1 MKQKIL
7 AELKKKFPGLQNEFL
22 LFIAA
27 EIEANVKEESE
38 IEGEITELDKHLPI
52 KKQADF
58 FQSESDR
65 RVTDAKK
72 KFEAEK
78 KPEDKKEEKKD
89 ADKPLSG
96 DEETKK
102 MLKALSEKLEAFEKK
117 ESQSKL
123 SERLKIEL
131 SKKKIPLQFAKRV
144 VVESED
150 QLDVVLAEIET
161 DYNEVM
167 QGKIDSELE
176 GSSRPKGSSGKTLKA
191 ASKEETSSVL
201 NSIM

>member
-27 EIEANVKEESE
+27 KLEAKVKEDSE
-38 IEGEITELDKHLPI
+38 IEGAITELDTILPI
-52 KKQADF
+52 KEQADF

-65 RVTDAKK
+65 RVTEAIKK
-72 KFEAEK
+72 AEK
-78 KPEDKKEEKKD
+78 KPDEKKEDEKKD
-89 ADKPLSG
+89 DKLSP
-96 DEETKK
+96 DEETRK
-102 MLKALSEKLEAFEKK
+102 MLKSLSEKLEAFEKK

-201 NSIM
+201 NLIT

>member
-27 EIEANVKEESE
+27 KLEAKVTEDSQ
-38 IEGEITELDKHLPI
+38 IEGAITELDTILPI
-52 KKQADF
+52 KDQSDF

-65 RVTDAKK
+65 RVTEAKK

-78 KPEDKKEEKKD
+78 KPDEKKPD
-89 ADKPLSG
+89 ENQDDKPMTA

-102 MLKALSEKLEAFEKK
+102 MLKALSDKLEAFEKK
-117 ESQSKL
+117 ESTSKL
-123 SERLKIEL
+123 TERLKIEMD
-131 SKKKIPLQFAKRV
+131 KRKIPSQFGKRV

-150 QLDVVLAEIET
+150 QLDTLLEEIEN
-161 DYNEVM
+161 DYKEVM
-167 QGKIDSELE
+167 QTDVDNDLAN
-176 GSSRPKGSSGKTLKA
+176 SSRPKGSTGKTLKT

>member
-27 EIEANVKEESE
+27 KLEAKVKEDSE
-38 IEGEITELDKHLPI
+38 IEGAITELDTILPI
-52 KKQADF
+52 KEQADF

-65 RVTDAKK
+65 RVTEAIKK
-72 KFEAEK
+72 AEK
-78 KPEDKKEEKKD
+78 KPDEKKEDEKKD
-89 ADKPLSG
+89 DKLSP
-96 DEETKK
+96 DEETRK
-102 MLKALSEKLEAFEKK
+102 MLKSLSEKLEAFEKK

-161 DYNEVM
+161 EYNEVM

-201 NSIM
+201 NLIT

>member
-27 EIEANVKEESE
+27 ELEAKVKEDSE
-38 IEGEITELDKHLPI
+38 IEGAITELDTVLPI

-65 RVTDAKK
+65 RVTEAKK

-78 KPEDKKEEKKD
+78 KPEDKKEDKKD
-89 ADKPLSG
+89 GKPS
-96 DEETKK
+96 DDDETKE
-102 MLKALSEKLEAFEKK
+102 MLKKAIERLDAFEKK

-144 VVESED
+144 VVESEE
-150 QLDVVLAEIET
+150 QLDVVLSEIET

-176 GSSRPKGSSGKTLKA
+176 GSSRPKGSSGKKLKA